1 MSAVVVGL
9 AAVTAAALAFAVREH
24 HRATHDQL
32 TGLLNRRGLTAAY
45 DHRAHRRLAVL
56 LFDLDRFKEANDLY
70 GHAAGDE
77 VLATVA
83 TRLRCLPGVVAR
95 LGGDEYVALVPAA
108 DRVRAA
114 NAAAGLIAQ
123 PITLTSGD
131 VVQVH
136 AAIGVSTDPPSLRVG
151 LAQADQAMYQAK
163 TSRYRITLHTPAR
176 DDMPVQER
184 PALRTRDLRH
194 HLPTATTHT
203 ERTAL

>member
-1 MSAVVVGL
+1 MSAVVAGM
-9 AAVTAAALAFAVREH
+9 AMVTAAAVAYAGREH
-24 HRATHDQL
+24 RRANRDPL
-32 TGLLNRRGLTAAY
+32 TGLLNRAGLATAY

-56 LFDLDRFKEANDLY
+56 LLDLDRFKPVNDRY

-95 LGGDEYVALVPAA
+95 LGGDEFAALVPAGE
-108 DRVRAA
+108 RLRSA

-131 VVQVH
+131 VVRVH
-136 AAIGVSTDPPSLRVG
+136 AAIGIATDPPSLRVG
-151 LAQADQAMYQAK
+151 LAQADQAMYRAK
-163 TSRYRITLHTPAR
+163 TSRIRIVQHTPGR
-176 DDMPVQER
+176 DDLPVQER
-184 PALRTRDLRH
+184 PVIRIRDLRH
-194 HLPTATTHT
+194 QLPTTTRT